1 LGAVLAYVAER
12 RLVYRVLTQSALA
25 AGRAIPRAT
34 GLAATKRREAWVFSL
49 GAGYCREKLWPTQAD
64 IC

>member
-1 LGAVLAYVAER
+1 MR
-12 RLVYRVLTQSALA
+12 IQSAFA

-34 GLAATKRREAWVFSL
+34 GLGATKWREGWVFSL